1 MRTDRLERGAGG
13 QDVLGGPRARPLP
26 PGPGDGTVDVA
37 DLNSAAPKG
46 RVGSNPT
53 PGTWVHSVHHR
64 CFEVV
69 HPKHANT
76 RQAQTNGHNIRHR
89 GLPRPAMWYF
99 TDSSEASPPNQGFH
113 PTKPTFPRR
122 ATCSPTRA
130 SIGAT
135 WRYCLL
141 VTPPGSFPATQIPQ
155 NALSQLIY
163 LVGVAKKAK
172 NGEVQRRWES
182 LI

>member
-1 MRTDRLERGAGG
+1 
-13 QDVLGGPRARPLP
+13 
-26 PGPGDGTVDVA
+26 
-37 DLNSAAPKG
+37 
-46 RVGSNPT
+46 
-53 PGTWVHSVHHR
+53 
-64 CFEVV
+64 
-69 HPKHANT
+69 
-76 RQAQTNGHNIRHR
+76 
-89 GLPRPAMWYF
+89 MWYF

-122 ATCSPTRA
+122 ANLFADKSVNRSHMAILPAGYSSR
-130 SIGAT
+130 
-135 WRYCLL
+135 
-141 VTPPGSFPATQIPQ
+141 SFPATQIPQ